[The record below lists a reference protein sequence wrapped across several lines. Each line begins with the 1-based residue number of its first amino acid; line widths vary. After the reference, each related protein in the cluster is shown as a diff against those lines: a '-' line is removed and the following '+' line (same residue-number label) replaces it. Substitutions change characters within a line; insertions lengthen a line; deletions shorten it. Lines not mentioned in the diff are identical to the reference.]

1 MYRVVFFLIG
11 GKKKWQLL
19 TSSDTVRFYLSL
31 LLSYREN
38 ILNKKL
44 KKLWKES
51 CNSEKKFSLI
61 VTHPSREIQKLYTYS
76 SFLLFKE
83 TKKKGADKQMLW
95 LSPGNKCFWC
105 WMTFLTRVTMPS
117 PSKRSKLNQIKA
129 DSRQLLGILYSSI
142 IFVFPGYLGCWMQ
155 HIAVVKACPW
165 RPWLVKRIIGA
176 SIIDDW
182 PLPGMIDGSR
192 NHHQHHQDREREIV

>member
-95 LSPGNKCFWC
+95 LSPGNKCFGAGWPFWLELLC
-105 WMTFLTRVTMPS
+105 QVRRNVQSWIK
-117 PSKRSKLNQIKA
+117 SKRTV
-129 DSRQLLGILYSSI
+129 DSYWVYYIVRSSLCFRATWAAGCSTLLL
-142 IFVFPGYLGCWMQ
+142 
-155 HIAVVKACPW
+155 W
-165 RPWLVKRIIGA
+165 RHAHDVH
-176 SIIDDW
+176 DW
-182 PLPGMIDGSR
+182 
-192 NHHQHHQDREREIV
+192 